1 MPTQISSTVD
11 ASSSRPARRLKP
23 EVAARWAAR
32 RRESDLRVLYQ
43 TPIEKLSPEEIARM
57 KAAFLRG

>member
-1 MPTQISSTVD
+1 MSADTPGTANRPHRPT
-11 ASSSRPARRLKP
+11 RRLKP

-32 RRESDLRVLYQ
+32 RQPDDLQALYQ
-43 TPIEKLSPEEIARM
+43 TPVEKLSPEEIARM